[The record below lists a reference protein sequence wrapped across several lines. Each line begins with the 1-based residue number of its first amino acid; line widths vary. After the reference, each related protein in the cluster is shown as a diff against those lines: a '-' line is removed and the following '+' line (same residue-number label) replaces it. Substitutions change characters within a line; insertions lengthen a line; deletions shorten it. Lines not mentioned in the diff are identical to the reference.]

1 MKPLLFGPPSRRLFG
16 LYHAPEGPKPSDTA
30 VLLCAPMGHE
40 ALRSHRFYRV
50 LAIRLARRGMAVL
63 RFDSHGAGDSP
74 GADEDG
80 ELEGWRADVGEADRE
95 LRARS
100 GAKRVIWFGARLGAS
115 LAVQA
120 ASVPGTQVDKLVL
133 WEPVLD
139 GAAYLQA
146 LRERHVKEL
155 EWSHALPDA
164 GWRRAMLR
172 DPDAFIDEAFGFAIS
187 PLLRR
192 QLLALTPTDLVLP
205 SGAEIVVVAKPDDR
219 ATQGWVAQ
227 QAAAGRHARCLAL
240 AHSLIWTS
248 NPFPNNAMVPADAL
262 QHIAGELSE

>member
-1 MKPLLFGPPSRRLFG
+1 MKPLLFGPPTRRLFG
-16 LYHAPEGPKPSDTA
+16 LYHVPEGATLSGTA

-80 ELEGWRADVGEADRE
+80 ELEGWRADVGEAHRE
-95 LRARS
+95 LLARS

-164 GWRRAMLR
+164 DWRREMLR

-187 PLLRR
+187 PVLRS
-192 QLLALTPTDLVLP
+192 QLLALTSADLTLP
-205 SGAEIVVVAKPDDR
+205 AGSEVVVVAKPDDVAAQR
-219 ATQGWVAQ
+219 WVERE
-227 QAAAGRHARCLAL
+227 AAAARNARWLPL

-262 QHIAGELSE
+262 QQIAGELSD

>member
-1 MKPLLFGPPSRRLFG
+1 MTPLLFGPPARRLFG
-16 LYHAPEGPKPSDTA
+16 LYHPREGTKLSDTA

-50 LAIRLARRGMAVL
+50 LAIRLARRGMSVL

-80 ELEGWRADVGEADRE
+80 ELEGWRADVGEAHRE
-95 LRARS
+95 LLARS
-100 GAKRVIWFGARLGAS
+100 GATRVLWFGARLGAS

-120 ASVPGTQVDKLVL
+120 ASAPGARVDKLVL

-139 GAAYLQA
+139 GRAYLQA

-155 EWSHALPDA
+155 EQSHALPDPR
-164 GWRRAMLR
+164 WRREMLR
-172 DPDAFIDEAFGFAIS
+172 DPEAFTDEAFGFAIS

-192 QLLALTPTDLVLP
+192 QLLALTPAAFTMPV
-205 SGAEIVVVAKPDDR
+205 GAEVVTVGKPDDR
-219 ATQGWVAQ
+219 VAQ
-227 QAAAGRHARCLAL
+227 RWVEGQAAAGRNARWQAL

-248 NPFPNNAMVPADAL
+248 NPYPNNAMVPADAL
-262 QHIAGELSE
+262 HQIAGALGE